1 MLEKYKPFLDT
12 NLTLLFTLCKH
23 LSMKTACRK
32 DSSYFNGRSPH
43 ITGTNLVLSDRCLSV
58 CLSYLSV
65 CNVGV
70 LWPNGWMDQDATW
83 YTEVGLGD
91 IVLDMG
97 TQLSATERG
106 TAAPTFQPTLL
117 WHGRPS
123 QQLLSSCTL
132 YSVSVIPIS
141 FGGYVSG
148 CLLSISKQVNLKTYG
163 LHFTL

>member
-1 MLEKYKPFLDT
+1 MSIFVLNFWATD
-12 NLTLLFTLCKH
+12 CKTVRP
-23 LSMKTACRK
+23 M
-32 DSSYFNGRSPH
+32 
-43 ITGTNLVLSDRCLSV
+43 LSDRCLSV
-58 CLSYLSV
+58 CLSYLYV

-83 YTEVGLGD
+83 YTEVGPGD
-91 IVLDMG
+91 IVLDMR
-97 TQLSATERG
+97 TQLSPTERG

-132 YSVSVIPIS
+132 YSVSVIPTS

-163 LHFTL
+163 RVSMKVCILHFESF